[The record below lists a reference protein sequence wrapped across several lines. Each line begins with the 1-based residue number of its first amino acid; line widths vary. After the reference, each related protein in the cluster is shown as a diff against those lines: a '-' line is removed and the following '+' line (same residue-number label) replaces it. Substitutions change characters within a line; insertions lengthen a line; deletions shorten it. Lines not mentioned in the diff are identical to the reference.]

1 MSEVF
6 SHWLDM
12 VLMSGGAAIM
22 AWCLSVEAFFRRS
35 GQAFRCRL
43 AFGWMVLLLA
53 LSSMI
58 ALVLDG
64 KYGEGTVIIVYP
76 LLFIPILAS
85 SYYLLRRCALFLRW
99 RPARVIA
106 LCLCFVVLHS
116 VAQIYYEPSGNGGPN
131 MSIIPYWLAS
141 VGAALGWGFVRTIR
155 SGLFGRACKWFYLVG
170 RKPIVW
176 GSTIL
181 VLLAITVYA
190 ERVRKPH
197 ETMAFNWL
205 NELETK
211 LTDAFVEEIK
221 RDHTSNKADEQSRIP
236 ISAAAYALLADGRI
250 KGENALRIYVPLNQ
264 NDYIFLWGNERF
276 QYCNIRRLVGEG
288 TVQMDQGFIDALIES
303 DGTHQTG
310 LYSVLWSPYMAGRV
324 LKDRAGKVK
333 AICVI
338 NAP

>member
-1 MSEVF
+1 
-6 SHWLDM
+6 
-12 VLMSGGAAIM
+12 
-22 AWCLSVEAFFRRS
+22 
-35 GQAFRCRL
+35 
-43 AFGWMVLLLA
+43 
-53 LSSMI
+53 
-58 ALVLDG
+58 
-64 KYGEGTVIIVYP
+64 
-76 LLFIPILAS
+76 
-85 SYYLLRRCALFLRW
+85 
-99 RPARVIA
+99 
-106 LCLCFVVLHS
+106 
-116 VAQIYYEPSGNGGPN
+116 
-131 MSIIPYWLAS
+131 MSIIPYWRAS

-236 ISAAAYALLADGRI
+236 ISAAAHALLADGRI

-276 QYCNIRRLVGEG
+276 QYCNIRRLVG
-288 TVQMDQGFIDALIES
+288 
-303 DGTHQTG
+303 
-310 LYSVLWSPYMAGRV
+310 
-324 LKDRAGKVK
+324 
-333 AICVI
+333 
-338 NAP
+338 